1 MKSSGNH
8 PITGKAAVEETVFG
22 GQQTRVK
29 GRDNNGLDSN
39 PYTKTLR
46 MQHKYTLVTKE
57 TVFLNFIE
65 LL

>member
-8 PITGKAAVEETVFG
+8 PITGKAEVDETVFG

-29 GRDNNGLDSN
+29 GRDNNGLDPN

-46 MQHKYTLVTKE
+46 M
-57 TVFLNFIE
+57 
-65 LL
+65 